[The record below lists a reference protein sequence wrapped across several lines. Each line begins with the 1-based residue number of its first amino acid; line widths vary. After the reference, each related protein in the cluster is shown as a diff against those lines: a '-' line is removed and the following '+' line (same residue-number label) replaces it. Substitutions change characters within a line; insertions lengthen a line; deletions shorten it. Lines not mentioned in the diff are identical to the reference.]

1 MTSSAQSSPTQ
12 LPTQISTGQRLLRV
26 LNLAAFIGMVAVNAL
41 AVVLPLNGLTPGEV
55 SAMYPS
61 LFTPAG
67 YVFSIWSLIYLT
79 LAIFIVYQLLPG
91 QQYNPRLARLGPL
104 FIITCLLNAAWLFA
118 WHYLQTLL
126 SLPIM
131 LGLLVSLILCYEK
144 LGIGKR
150 AVSRRER
157 LAVWLPFSLY
167 LGWITVATVANVSV
181 FFLALGVRVNWFTP
195 AWALL
200 AIIAATLIGVTVLR
214 RRGDWV
220 YTLVLVWAFLG
231 IAVRQW
237 GTDVLLM
244 IGALAAALYLA
255 NLLVRHRSQRPQG
268 A

>member
-1 MTSSAQSSPTQ
+1 MTSSVQSSTTQ
-12 LPTQISTGQRLLRV
+12 LPTRASTGQRLLRL

-41 AVVLPLNGLTPGEV
+41 AVTLPLNGLTPGEV
-55 SAMYPS
+55 STIYPS

-79 LAIFIVYQLLPG
+79 LAIFIVYQLLPS

-104 FIITCLLNAAWLFA
+104 FIVTCLLNAGWLFA

-131 LGLLVSLILCYEK
+131 LGLLVSLILCYER
-144 LGIGKR
+144 LGIGKST
-150 AVSRRER
+150 VSRREN
-157 LAVWLPFSLY
+157 LAVRLPFSLY

-181 FFLALGVRVNWFTP
+181 FFLALGVRINWFTP

-200 AIIAATLIGVTVLR
+200 AIIAATLIGATVLR
-214 RRGDWV
+214 RRGDV
-220 YTLVLVWAFLG
+220 AYTLVLVWAFFG

-244 IGALAAALYLA
+244 IGALGAALYLA
-255 NLLVRHRSQRPQG
+255 DLTFRRRPQRSKSV
-268 A
+268 